1 MNSVAELHPKP
12 QPVVCDCG
20 RTVFDG
26 EVIKSRA
33 VKLFP
38 EAVALCRCKAWVR
51 VPVVYSASRADLIS
65 Y

>member
-1 MNSVAELHPKP
+1 MSNLAELHPKP
-12 QPVVCDCG
+12 QPVVCSCG

-38 EAVALCRCKAWVR
+38 VPVALCRCKAWVR
-51 VPVVYSASRADLIS
+51 VPIAYT
-65 Y
+65 